1 MVNLNCSPFPLIT
14 TERLVLRQLTS
25 TDAIDIAALR
35 SDEKV
40 NKYLDRQAPTSIDE
54 ANRFIDKINTNINN
68 NECFYWA
75 IALKNNNSL
84 IGTICYWNIVPE
96 DDTAEIGYE
105 LLPGFQGKGIMQE
118 ALPAII
124 EFGFNGI
131 KLQTILALL
140 TADNEKSIK
149 ILEKNNFKRDTV
161 SKYKIAESES
171 FVNMAVYFLQKKS

>member
-1 MVNLNCSPFPLIT
+1 
-14 TERLVLRQLTS
+14 
-25 TDAIDIAALR
+25 
-35 SDEKV
+35 
-40 NKYLDRQAPTSIDE
+40 
-54 ANRFIDKINTNINN
+54 
-68 NECFYWA
+68 
-75 IALKNNNSL
+75 
-84 IGTICYWNIVPE
+84 
-96 DDTAEIGYE
+96 
-105 LLPGFQGKGIMQE
+105 MQE